1 MADASIAQ
9 TISQAVQDALEAHS
23 GAIATQD
30 RLNVLAVELGN
41 LEVLTTRIYMS
52 TTTTLDDI
60 PETAARG
67 RGLVVLTNSSNS

>member
-9 TISQAVQDALEAHS
+9 TISQAVQDALEAHA

-30 RLNVLAVELGN
+30 RLNVLAAELGN
-41 LEVLTTRIYMS
+41 LEVLTTRVYLS

-67 RGLVVLTNSSNS
+67 RGLVVLRED